1 MTLQIKINFKNDR
14 MQLTLL
20 PYTHDTTKW
29 IQTQASKRLKIA
41 WFRCANS
48 VSFNSS
54 LDATGCVA
62 LGSKFYLDHV
72 GRIDDTL
79 AVSLMSVAQGIEIV
93 VWTMDEGEVEESL

>member
-1 MTLQIKINFKNDR
+1 MI
-14 MQLTLL
+14 QLTEFEHKHQKDLKLL
-20 PYTHDTTKW
+20 D
-29 IQTQASKRLKIA
+29 
-41 WFRCANS
+41 FD
-48 VSFNSS
+48 FNSS